1 MTFQHIQVPEGE
13 RIIVGNGGLVVPDT
27 PIVGW
32 IEGDG
37 IGPEVIGASRRVWD
51 AAIAEVYGG
60 ARRIAWLELFA
71 GEKAARL
78 YEGDFLPEETLAAL
92 REFVVGIKGPLTT
105 PVGGGFRSLNVRLRQ
120 ELDLYACI
128 RTVRWY
134 EGTPS
139 PIRHPERVNLVI
151 FRENTEDVY
160 AGIEYESGSPDA
172 VRLEAFLCGQ
182 LGADLRPGSGL
193 GIKPMSEFA
202 CKRLVREAIRYAL
215 GRGLRN
221 VTLVHKGNIQKYT
234 EGAFRNWGYELAREE
249 FGDVTITEAEL
260 RDRYGGSRPRGKIV
274 IMDRIADAMFQHL
287 LMRPQEFD
295 VLATTNLNGDYLSDA
310 AAALV
315 GGLGVAPGANVGDR
329 VALFEATHG
338 AAPDI
343 AGRNVANPASMLLSG
358 VMLLD
363 HIGWSE
369 AARSIERAYQRT
381 IGQGI
386 VTADLAMAGA
396 TVVGTSDMATAVIR
410 NLETRE

>member
-1 MTFQHIQVPEGE
+1 VTYRHIQVPAGE
-13 RIIVGNGGLVVPDT
+13 RITGGDGGLVVPDS

-37 IGPEVIGASRRVWD
+37 IGPEVMGASRRVWD
-51 AAIAEVYGG
+51 AAIAEAYDG
-60 ARRIAWLELFA
+60 ARRIAWMELFA
-71 GEKAARL
+71 GEKAAQL
-78 YEGDFLPEETLAAL
+78 YEGDVLPEETIAAL
-92 REFVVGIKGPLTT
+92 REFVVAIKGPLTT

-128 RTVRWY
+128 RPVRWY

-139 PIRHPERVNLVI
+139 PCRRPEGINLVI

-160 AGIEYESGSPDA
+160 AGIEYESGSPEA
-172 VRLEAFLCGQ
+172 VRIETFLSNV

-202 CKRLVREAIRYAL
+202 SKRLVRKAIRYAL
-215 GRGLRN
+215 ARGLRN

-249 FGDVTITEAEL
+249 FGDVTITEDEL
-260 RDRYGGSRPRGKIV
+260 NDRFGGSRPPGKLMIQ
-274 IMDRIADAMFQHL
+274 DRIADAMFQHL
-287 LMRPQEFD
+287 LLRPQEFD
-295 VLATTNLNGDYLSDA
+295 VLATTNLHGDYLSDA

-329 VALFEATHG
+329 AALFEATHG

-369 AARSIERAYQRT
+369 AARSIERAYLRT

-386 VTADLAMAGA
+386 VTVDLAMAGA
-396 TVVGTSDMATAVIR
+396 TVVGTSDMATALIR
-410 NLETRE
+410 NLRTRE